1 MKKIFLLFVCLFY
14 TLVVHA
20 NVNIELARK
29 EFKKAAFNDKVT
41 NEVYQVLVSSKT
53 QDPLTQAY
61 VAYFTALKAR
71 HVTSPYEKITYVRS
85 FDQAIK
91 KAVALAPDNFEIR
104 FLRFSIQDKL
114 PTYLGY
120 SKELAVDKKIIMQ
133 KIQSNSVD
141 VPATFKKD
149 LKAVLLNSKTLS
161 IAEKK
166 IIEKI

>member
-14 TLVVHA
+14 TLLLHA
-20 NVNIELARK
+20 NGSIELARK
-29 EFKKAAFNDKVT
+29 EFKKAAFNDKVN
-41 NEVYQVLVSSKT
+41 NEVYQVLVSSKV

-85 FDQAIK
+85 FDKAIK

-104 FLRFSIQDKL
+104 FLRFSVQDKL
-114 PTYLGY
+114 PSYLGF
-120 SKELAVDKKIIMQ
+120 SKELVVDKKIILQ
-133 KIQSNSVD
+133 QIQSHKVD
-141 VPATFKKD
+141 VPANFKKD
-149 LKAVLLNSKTLS
+149 IKAVLLNSKTLS

>member
-14 TLVVHA
+14 TLLLHA
-20 NVNIELARK
+20 NGSIELARK
-29 EFKKAAFNDKVT
+29 EFKKAAFNDKVN
-41 NEVYQVLVSSKT
+41 NEVYQALVSSKV

-61 VAYFTALKAR
+61 VAYYTALKAR

-85 FDQAIK
+85 FDKAIK

-104 FLRFSIQDKL
+104 FLRFSVQDKL
-114 PTYLGY
+114 PSYLGF
-120 SKELAVDKKIIMQ
+120 SKELVVDKKIILQ
-133 KIQSNSVD
+133 QIQSHKVD
-141 VPATFKKD
+141 VPANFKKD
-149 LKAVLLNSKTLS
+149 MKAVLLNSKTLS

>member
-14 TLVVHA
+14 TLFLHA
-20 NVNIELARK
+20 NGSIELARK

-85 FDQAIK
+85 FDKAIK

-104 FLRFSIQDKL
+104 FLRFSVQDKL
-114 PTYLGY
+114 PSYLGF
-120 SKELAVDKKIIMQ
+120 SKELVVDKKIILQ
-133 KIQSNSVD
+133 QIQSHKVD
-141 VPATFKKD
+141 VPANFKKD
-149 LKAVLLNSKTLS
+149 MKAVLLNSKTLS

>member
-1 MKKIFLLFVCLFY
+1 
-14 TLVVHA
+14 
-20 NVNIELARK
+20 
-29 EFKKAAFNDKVT
+29 
-41 NEVYQVLVSSKT
+41 
-53 QDPLTQAY
+53 
-61 VAYFTALKAR
+61 
-71 HVTSPYEKITYVRS
+71 VRS
-85 FDQAIK
+85 FDNAIK

-141 VPATFKKD
+141 VPANFKKD
-149 LKAVLLNSKTLS
+149 MKAVLLNSKTLS